1 MSPPRST
8 FPRGPVIV
16 PVPNEER
23 GGESALDVSLG
34 TFKISCRLVVW
45 FPALWSHTA
54 YRTLL

>member
-23 GGESALDVSLG
+23 GGESALDITQELSKYRVDS
-34 TFKISCRLVVW
+34 SW